1 MLFKCIPGKNFDLEF
16 QGFLWLRDVLHYLLS
31 SCFICLL
38 CPLFQ
43 NFNQTFEKF
52 LCFKCSLTINLSPK
66 FLNVRFLFFKL
77 TWHSAQSILLGSPK
91 FFLQSHFITSR
102 THSWSQ
108 LILFLQ
114 YSLVILGIWIP
125 LFSLFYTIS
134 HALKDK
140 VSFSSSAEFF
150 ISLILCLF
158 ISTGKCPYPNFCGC
172 SHFTIKIP

>member
-1 MLFKCIPGKNFDLEF
+1 MIFKCIPGKNFDLEF

-31 SCFICLL
+31 FCFICLL
-38 CPLFQ
+38 CSLFQ

-52 LCFKCSLTINLSPK
+52 LCFKCSLTINLFPK

-102 THSWSQ
+102 TCSCSQ

-114 YSLVILGIWIP
+114 SSLVILGIWIP
-125 LFSLFYTIS
+125 LFSLFHTIS
-134 HALKDK
+134 HALKDT
-140 VSFSSSAEFF
+140 VSFSLSAEFF
-150 ISLILCLF
+150 VSLALCLF
-158 ISTGKCPYPNFCGC
+158 ISTGRCPYPNFCGC
-172 SHFTIKIP
+172 SQFTIKIP